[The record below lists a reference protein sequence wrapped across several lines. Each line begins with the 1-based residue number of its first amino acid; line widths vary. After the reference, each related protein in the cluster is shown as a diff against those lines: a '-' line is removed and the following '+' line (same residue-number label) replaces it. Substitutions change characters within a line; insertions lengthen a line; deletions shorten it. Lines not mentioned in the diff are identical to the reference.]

1 MHGGHIQKFNIK
13 ENFFKHIV
21 AMDSEKDISTELI
34 MYSMY
39 T

>member
-1 MHGGHIQKFNIK
+1 MHGGHILKFNIT
-13 ENFFKHIV
+13 ENFFKQDV
-21 AMDSEKDISTELI
+21 AMDSEKDIPTELI